1 MTVPIRSPAA
11 RNDGLDIEEKK
22 MITPYTNDSILMCDD
37 APLRGLPMASFRIVC
52 DCGKDRKFVFTKD
65 SWDIFPCPYCCAPGV
80 MSND

>member
-1 MTVPIRSPAA
+1 
-11 RNDGLDIEEKK
+11 

-52 DCGKDRKFVFTKD
+52 GCGKDRKFVFTKD

-80 MSND
+80 MDIIHRLNALAESG